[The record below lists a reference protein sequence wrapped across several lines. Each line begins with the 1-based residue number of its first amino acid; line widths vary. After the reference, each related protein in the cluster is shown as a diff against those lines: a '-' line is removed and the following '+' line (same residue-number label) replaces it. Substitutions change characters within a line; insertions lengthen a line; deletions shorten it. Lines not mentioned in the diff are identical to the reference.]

1 MTNRWENNGNSERL
15 FSYASKSLQTVTVT
29 MKLKDTCSLEEKL

>member
-1 MTNRWENNGNSERL
+1 MANRREKMETEIL
-15 FSYASKSLQTVTVT
+15 FSWAPKSLWTVTAT